1 MSHGVYI
8 HTRNRL
14 KFLEQTLPKWP
25 AVTPDDVELTLVV
38 EPNEVKKHLRFLKEH
53 DLKDRV
59 GVLGL
64 SDTNLGM
71 GNSRNEA
78 FHDAQRK
85 GHESFITTDDDLF
98 PMDDPTILLETAAY
112 TDDLLGVGCY
122 FSMYGLLLKL
132 KRNTGLYKVGVGLG
146 FRCFA
151 MNTGMLDLVGG
162 FPVEFK
168 GYDDHEI
175 ARMGISQLNV
185 PWYID
190 TDMACNSVAKIGD
203 PGGMTS
209 LPGYARVVDR
219 KHTAHVLTHKNWPGF
234 VSNPEKCDPDS
245 GRCTYT
251 MQWKK
256 FLQANNVSLEG

>member
-1 MSHGVYI
+1 MTSAVYI
-8 HTRNRL
+8 HTRDRL

-25 AVTPDDVELTLVV
+25 LVTPDDVELWLVV
-38 EPNEVKKHLRFLKEH
+38 EPDEVQKHLKFLRKLGL
-53 DLKDRV
+53 DDRV
-59 GVLGL
+59 GVIGL

-78 FHDAQRK
+78 FHHARES
-85 GHESFITTDDDLF
+85 GHESFITTDDDLY
-98 PMDDPTILLETAAY
+98 PRDDPSILLETA
-112 TDDLLGVGCY
+112 TMDTVFGVGCY
-122 FSMYGLLLKL
+122 FTMYGLLLKI
-132 KRNTGLYKVGVGLG
+132 KPNTGLYKIGVGLG

-151 MNTGMLDLVGG
+151 MNTAKMDEVGG

-175 ARMGISQLNV
+175 ARIGIHKLGI
-185 PWYID
+185 PWHMD
-190 TDMACNSVAKIGD
+190 SDMTCQSVAKIGD

-219 KHTAHVLTHKNWPGF
+219 KHTAHKLTYKNWPGF

-245 GRCTYT
+245 GRCSYT

-256 FLQANNVSLEG
+256 FLAANNVTI

>member
-8 HTRNRL
+8 HTRDRIQ
-14 KFLEQTLPKWP
+14 FLSRTLPKWP
-25 AVTPDDVELTLVV
+25 LVTPDDIEINLVV
-38 EPNEVKKHLRFLKEH
+38 EPTEVSKHGHLLNK
-53 DLKDRV
+53 LGLQQRV
-59 GVLGL
+59 GIVAIKGQ
-64 SDTNLGM
+64 NLGM
-71 GNSRNEA
+71 GNSRNVA
-78 FHDAQRK
+78 FHDAMK
-85 GHESFITTDDDLF
+85 HGHKSFITTDDDLF
-98 PMDDPTILLETAAY
+98 PIDNPGILLETAAY

-122 FSMYGLLLKL
+122 FSMYGLLLKM

-151 MNTGMLDLVGG
+151 MNTEMLDKVGG
-162 FPVEFK
+162 FPAEFK

-175 ARMGISQLNV
+175 ARMGIANLQV

-190 TDMACNSVAKIGD
+190 TDMTCNSVAKIGD

-219 KHTAHVLTHKNWPGF
+219 KHMAHLLTHKNWPGF
-234 VSNPEKCDPDS
+234 VSDPGKCDPDS

-256 FLQANNVSLEG
+256 FLKAHDVALEG

>member
-1 MSHGVYI
+1 MTQAVYI
-8 HTRNRL
+8 HTRDRL
-14 KFLEQTLPKWP
+14 TFLEQTLPKWP
-25 AVTPDDVELTLVV
+25 EVTPESTLINLVV
-38 EPNEVKKHLRFLKEH
+38 EPNEVRKHQRFLSK
-53 DLKDRV
+53 
-59 GVLGL
+59 LGL
-64 SDTNLGM
+64 EDRIGVIAIDGKNLGM
-71 GNSRNEA
+71 GNSRNVA
-78 FHDAQRK
+78 FHDALAK

-98 PMDDPTILLETAAY
+98 PKDDPTILLDTA
-112 TDDLLGVGCY
+112 TMDTVLGVGCY
-122 FSMYGLLLKL
+122 FSMYGLLLKI
-132 KRNTGLYKVGVGLG
+132 KPNTGLYKIGVGLG

-151 MNTGMLDLVGG
+151 MNTALLDEVGG

-175 ARMGISQLNV
+175 ARIGISKLGI
-185 PWYID
+185 PWRMD
-190 TDMACNSVAKIGD
+190 SDMSCHSVAKIGD

-234 VSNPEKCDPDS
+234 VSDPAKCDPDS

-256 FLQANNVSLEG
+256 FLKAHDVSLEG

>member
-8 HTRNRL
+8 HTRDRL
-14 KFLEQTLPKWP
+14 AFLERTLPKWP
-25 AVTPDDVELTLVV
+25 LVTPDDIELTLVV
-38 EPNEVKKHLRFLKEH
+38 EPDEYIKHRQFLQDH
-53 DLKDRV
+53 DLDDRV
-59 GVLGL
+59 RVLKIKGR
-64 SDTNLGM
+64 NKGM
-71 GNSRNEA
+71 GNSRNVA
-78 FHDAQRK
+78 FHDAMK
-85 GHESFITTDDDLF
+85 SGHESFITTDDDLF
-98 PMDDPTILLETAAY
+98 PVDNPGILLETAAY

-122 FSMYGLLLKL
+122 FSMYGLLLKM

-151 MNTGMLDLVGG
+151 MNTEMLDKVGG

-175 ARMGISQLNV
+175 ARMGIAHLNV

-190 TDMACNSVAKIGD
+190 TDMTCNSVAKIGD

-219 KHTAHVLTHKNWPGF
+219 KHTAHLLTHKNWPGF
-234 VSNPEKCDPDS
+234 VSDPARCDPDS

-256 FLQANNVSLEG
+256 FLKAHNVALEG

>member
-1 MSHGVYI
+1 
-8 HTRNRL
+8 
-14 KFLEQTLPKWP
+14 LERTLPKWP
-25 AVTPDDVELTLVV
+25 VVTPANIAITLVV
-38 EPNEVKKHLRFLKEH
+38 EPNEVTKHLKFLKQH
-53 DLKDRV
+53 GLKDRV

-64 SDTNLGM
+64 SGTNLGM

-78 FHDAQRK
+78 FHDAQAQ
-85 GHESFITTDDDLF
+85 GHDAFITTDDDLF
-98 PMDDPTILLETAAY
+98 PMDDPSILLETAEY

-151 MNTGMLDLVGG
+151 MNTKMLDKVGG

-175 ARMGISQLNV
+175 ARWGIARLGV

-190 TDMACNSVAKIGD
+190 TDMACSSVAKIGD

-219 KHTAHVLTHKNWPGF
+219 KHTAHVLTHKHWPEF
-234 VSNPEKCDPDS
+234 VSNPSKCDPDS
-245 GRCTYT
+245 GRCSYT
-251 MQWKK
+251 MQWKR
-256 FLQANNVSLEG
+256 FLKAHNVSLEG